1 MVSSPIDAGG
11 DILPSQPEF
20 RGRNLALIGRM
31 IGHVIVL
38 GGDRLIRVGVI
49 GAGKMGLS
57 HLAILGAHPD
67 VELVGV
73 CDSLGYL
80 LDVLEKYTGVRKFS
94 DAAHLFDE
102 RPDAVLIATPS
113 ASHVALVGEALAR
126 GIHVFCEKPLTLSA
140 AESTALADAA
150 ANAGLVTQVG
160 YHNRFVGTFR
170 EVKRLLDL
178 RAIGRVTHVLAEAYG
193 PVVLRPKGETWRS
206 KRVAG
211 GGALYDYAAHP
222 LDLLCWYLGEPE
234 RVTGAVLARDFSAET
249 DDEVYGTLNYAGATS
264 AQLSVNW
271 SDESYRKMTTKMT
284 VWGERGKIN
293 ADRQELEVYLR
304 DTAEVPEG
312 YRAGWNSVNT
322 TTLTAPVWF
331 YLRGEEYSAQ
341 IDHFVRS
348 VAASKSDSGVVAPVN
363 DFASAAATDRT
374 IERFLREPSDDDL
387 QRQAEPANHHDRRLF
402 GRARKG
408 NR

>member
-1 MVSSPIDAGG
+1 M
-11 DILPSQPEF
+11 
-20 RGRNLALIGRM
+20 
-31 IGHVIVL
+31 
-38 GGDRLIRVGVI
+38 IRVGVI

-67 VELVGV
+67 VEIVGV

-80 LDVLEKYTGVRKFS
+80 LDVLEKYTGVRKFT
-94 DAAHLFDE
+94 DAAHLFDAH
-102 RPDAVLIATPS
+102 PDAVLIATPS
-113 ASHVALVGEALAR
+113 ASHLALVGEALTR

-140 AESTALADAA
+140 AESTELADAA
-150 ANAGLVTQVG
+150 ARAGLVTQVG

-178 RAIGRVTHVLAEAYG
+178 HAIGRVTHVLAEAYG
-193 PVVLRPKGETWRS
+193 PVVLRPKGDTWRS
-206 KRVAG
+206 RKAAG

-234 RVTGAVLARDFSAET
+234 MVTGTVLGRDFSVET
-249 DDEVYGTLNYAGATS
+249 DDEVYGTLTYSGGTS

-284 VWGERGKIN
+284 VWGERGKII
-293 ADRQELEVYLR
+293 ADRQGCEVYLR
-304 DTAEVPEG
+304 DTAEVPDG
-312 YRAGWNSVNT
+312 YRVGWNSANT
-322 TTLTAPVWF
+322 TTLTPPVWY

-348 VAASKSDSGVVAPVN
+348 IAAAKHGSTTVLPVN

-374 IERFLREPSDDDL
+374 IERFTHEPSGDDHVP
-387 QRQAEPANHHDRRLF
+387 PARPASHHDRRLF
-402 GRARKG
+402 GRTRRG

>member
-1 MVSSPIDAGG
+1 MV
-11 DILPSQPEF
+11 
-20 RGRNLALIGRM
+20 
-31 IGHVIVL
+31 
-38 GGDRLIRVGVI
+38 RVGVI

-57 HLAILGAHPD
+57 HLAILRAHPD
-67 VELVGV
+67 VEIVGV

-80 LDVLEKYTGVRKFS
+80 LDVLEKYTGVRKFT
-94 DAAHLFDE
+94 DAARLFDE

-150 ANAGLVTQVG
+150 AKAGLVTQVG

-170 EVKRLLDL
+170 EVKHLLDL
-178 RAIGRVTHVLAEAYG
+178 HAIGRVTHVLAEAYG

-206 KRVAG
+206 KRMAG

-234 RVTGAVLARDFSAET
+234 TVTGTFLGRDFSAET
-249 DDEVYGTLNYAGATS
+249 DDEVYGTLTYSGSAS

-284 VWGERGKIN
+284 LWGERGKII
-293 ADRQELEVYLR
+293 ADRQGCEVYLR
-304 DTAEVPEG
+304 DNAEVPDG
-312 YRAGWNSVNT
+312 YRVGWNSANT
-322 TTLTAPVWF
+322 TALTPPVWY

-348 VAASKSDSGVVAPVN
+348 VGAAVSGSGGVAPVN
-363 DFASAAATDRT
+363 DFRSAAATDRT
-374 IERFLREPSDDDL
+374 IERFTHEASDDDT
-387 QRQAEPANHHDRRLF
+387 QRQPEPASHHDRRLF
-402 GRARKG
+402 GRARRG
-408 NR
+408 TR

>member
-1 MVSSPIDAGG
+1 M
-11 DILPSQPEF
+11 
-20 RGRNLALIGRM
+20 
-31 IGHVIVL
+31 
-38 GGDRLIRVGVI
+38 IRVGVI

-67 VELVGV
+67 VEIVGV

-80 LDVLEKYTGVRKFS
+80 LDVLEKYTGVRKFT

-102 RPDAVLIATPS
+102 HPDAVLIATPS
-113 ASHVALVGEALAR
+113 ASHVALVGEALSR

-150 ANAGLVTQVG
+150 ADAGLVTQVG

-170 EVKRLLDL
+170 EVRRLLDL
-178 RAIGRVTHVLAEAYG
+178 HAIGRVSHVLAEAYG

-206 KRVAG
+206 RRVAG

-234 RVTGAVLARDFSAET
+234 AVIGAVLGRDFSAET
-249 DDEVYGTLNYAGATS
+249 DDEVYGTLTYPGAAS

-284 VWGERGKIN
+284 LWGERGKII
-293 ADRQELEVYLR
+293 ADRQECEIYLR
-304 DTAEVPEG
+304 DTAEVPDG
-312 YRAGWNSVNT
+312 YRVGWNTVNT
-322 TTLTAPVWF
+322 TALTAPVWY

-348 VAASKSDSGVVAPVN
+348 VAAAKAGSGGVAPMN

-374 IERFLREPSDDDL
+374 IERFMHEPSDDDH
-387 QRQAEPANHHDRRLF
+387 QRQAEPASHHDRRLF
-402 GRARKG
+402 GRGRRGAR
-408 NR
+408 

>member
-1 MVSSPIDAGG
+1 M
-11 DILPSQPEF
+11 
-20 RGRNLALIGRM
+20 
-31 IGHVIVL
+31 
-38 GGDRLIRVGVI
+38 IRVGVI

-67 VELVGV
+67 VEIMGV

-80 LDVLEKYTGVRKFS
+80 LDVLEKYTGVRKFT

-102 RPDAVLIATPS
+102 HPDAVLIATPS
-113 ASHVALVGEALAR
+113 ASHVALVGEALTR
-126 GIHVFCEKPLTLSA
+126 GVHVFCEKPLTLSA

-150 ANAGLVTQVG
+150 AKASLVTQVG

-178 RAIGRVTHVLAEAYG
+178 HAIGRVTHVLAEAYG
-193 PVVLRPKGETWRS
+193 PVVLRPKGDTWRS
-206 KRVAG
+206 KKVAG

-222 LDLLCWYLGEPE
+222 LDLLCWFLGEPE
-234 RVTGAVLARDFSAET
+234 TLTGTVLGRDFSAET
-249 DDEVYGTLNYAGATS
+249 DDEVYGTLTYTGGTS

-271 SDESYRKMTTKMT
+271 SDESYRKMATKMT
-284 VWGERGKIN
+284 LWGERGKII
-293 ADRQELEVYLR
+293 ADRQECEVYLR
-304 DTAEVPEG
+304 DTAQVPDG
-312 YRAGWNSVNT
+312 YRVGWNRANT
-322 TTLTAPVWF
+322 TALTAPVWY

-348 VAASKSDSGVVAPVN
+348 VDAAKTGSGEVAPVN

-374 IERFLREPSDDDL
+374 IERFTHEPSGDEH
-387 QRQAEPANHHDRRLF
+387 QHQAEPASHHDRRLF

-408 NR
+408 TG